1 MRILIVHHG
10 RLPGGDQPVT
20 GGALRAWHHGEAL
33 RTAGH
38 EVHFLN
44 RAQDTPGGFA
54 SPADLVR
61 RAMALRPE
69 RIIAVQPEDA
79 PALRALDTPL
89 CVDLYAPRLLEAPF
103 EGRLAEEA
111 GTTLRALAAGDVF
124 LVSNPRQRMAWL
136 GLMALAGLDVRTDPT
151 LLVPLVA
158 PEGPRRRSPRAPL
171 LVAGGVSWPWQD
183 PRPGLEAA
191 LAVLDA
197 RGEGRIVWYG
207 GAPLL
212 GEASASWQLPD
223 HPRLEPAGW
232 VGRESL
238 LQAYASATAALD
250 WMRPNPER
258 RLAFSFRHADYL
270 GCGLPILTGPDT
282 ALTDM
287 LGDAGWV
294 SSLDALPATLT
305 ALLDDPEDRRRRSRA
320 ARALARGPLS
330 MVEASAPLV
339 AWMVEPT
346 RHPRAQGPLVDAARL
361 AARAARAEARTDAA
375 EAARAAA
382 EAETARKRQ
391 EVATLTGQ
399 VQDLVATTAR
409 LARAMDEV
417 AGFKREAISLLGH
430 QGEHAARSLTDANRE
445 LGILRADLSKKSAE
459 LNAMDDLRARLEHD
473 LDNLRAELARS
484 RARRW

>member
-33 RTAGH
+33 RRAGH
-38 EVHFLN
+38 EVHLLS

-61 RAMALRPE
+61 RGMALRPD
-69 RIIAVQPEDA
+69 RVIAVQPEDA
-79 PALRALDTPL
+79 PALRALGVPL

-111 GTTLRALAAGDVF
+111 SGTLRALAAGDVF
-124 LVSNPRQRMAWL
+124 LVSNARQRMAWL
-136 GLMALAGLDVRTDPT
+136 GLMALAGVDVRTDPT
-151 LLVPLVA
+151 LLVPLAA
-158 PEGPRRRSPRAPL
+158 PEGPRRRAPRSPV

-183 PRPGLEAA
+183 PRPALEAA

-197 RGEGRIVWYG
+197 RGEGKVVWYG

-212 GEASASWQLPD
+212 GEQGAGWTLPE
-223 HPRLEPAGW
+223 HPRLEAPGW
-232 VGRESL
+232 VGRDTL
-238 LQAYASATAALD
+238 LQAYAGATAALD

-282 ALTDM
+282 ALTDL
-287 LGDAGWV
+287 LGEAGWV
-294 SSLDALPATLT
+294 TELPGLPDTLS
-305 ALLDDPEDRRRRSRA
+305 ALLDDAEDRRRRSRA

-330 MVEASAPLV
+330 LEAASAPLV
-339 AWMVEPT
+339 AWVADGT
-346 RHPRAQGPLVDAARL
+346 RHPRAEGPLVDAARL
-361 AARAARAEARTDAA
+361 SARAASAEARA
-375 EAARAAA
+375 ESAETARATA

-391 EVATLTGQ
+391 EVAALTSQ
-399 VQDLVATTAR
+399 VQDLIATNGR
-409 LARAMDEV
+409 LARAVDEV
-417 AGFKREAISLLGH
+417 AGFKREAIALLGH
-430 QGEHAARSLTDANRE
+430 QGEHAARSLDEANRE
-445 LGILRADLSKKSAE
+445 LAILRADLSKKSAE
-459 LNAMDDLRARLEHD
+459 LAAMDDLRARLEHD
-473 LDNLRAELARS
+473 LDNLRQELARH
-484 RARRW
+484 RAKRW

>member
-33 RTAGH
+33 RGAGH
-38 EVHFLN
+38 EVHYLS
-44 RAQDTPGGFA
+44 RAQDTPGGFS

-61 RAMALRPE
+61 RAMALSPDRV
-69 RIIAVQPEDA
+69 IAVQPEDA
-79 PALRALDTPL
+79 PALRAVGAPL

-111 GTTLRALAAGDVF
+111 STTLRALAAGDVF
-124 LVSNPRQRMAWL
+124 LVSNARQRMAWL
-136 GLMALAGLDVRTDPT
+136 GLMALAGVDVRTDPT
-151 LLVPLVA
+151 RLVPLVA
-158 PEGPRRRSPRAPL
+158 PEGPRRRTPRSPL
-171 LVAGGVSWPWQD
+171 LVAGGAAWPWQD
-183 PRPGLEAA
+183 PRPALDAA

-207 GAPLL
+207 GAPLI
-212 GEASASWQLPD
+212 GEQDAGWTLPE
-223 HPRLEPAGW
+223 HPRLEAAGW
-232 VGRESL
+232 VGRDTL
-238 LQAYASATAALD
+238 LQAYAGATAALD
-250 WMRPNPER
+250 WMCPNPER

-294 SSLDALPATLT
+294 TDLDSLPAVLG
-305 ALLDDPEDRRRRSRA
+305 ALLDDAEDRRRRSRA

-330 MVEASAPLV
+330 LESASEPLLTWV
-339 AWMVEPT
+339 AEGT
-346 RHPRAQGPLVDAARL
+346 RHARAEGPLVDAAGL
-361 AARAARAEARTDAA
+361 AARAAAAEARAEAAIAAQVAA
-375 EAARAAA
+375 ET
-382 EAETARKRQ
+382 ETARKRQ
-391 EVATLTGQ
+391 EVATLTTQ

-417 AGFKREAISLLGH
+417 AGFKREAIAVLGH
-430 QGEHAARSLTDANRE
+430 QGEHATRSLDDANRE
-445 LGILRADLSKKSAE
+445 LAILRADLSKKSAE
-459 LNAMDDLRARLEHD
+459 LAAMDDLRARLEHD
-473 LDNLRAELARS
+473 LDNLRQELARH
-484 RARRW
+484 RTRRW

>member
-33 RTAGH
+33 RDAGH
-38 EVHFLN
+38 EVHLLC
-44 RAQDTPGGFA
+44 RAQDMPGGFA

-61 RAMALRPE
+61 RAMAMRPD
-69 RIIAVQPEDA
+69 RVIAVQPEDA

-111 GTTLRALAAGDVF
+111 TTTLRALAAGDVF

-151 LLVPLVA
+151 RLVPLVA
-158 PEGPRRRSPRAPL
+158 PDVARRRGPREPL
-171 LVAGGVSWPWQD
+171 LVAGGAAWPWQD
-183 PRPGLEAA
+183 PVPGLEAA

-212 GEASASWQLPD
+212 GETAAGWRLPE
-223 HPRLEPAGW
+223 HPRLEAAGW
-232 VGRESL
+232 VGRDHL
-238 LQAYASATAALD
+238 LQAYASATLALD
-250 WMRPNPER
+250 WMQPNPER

-282 ALTDM
+282 ALTDL

-294 SSLDALPATLT
+294 TSLGSLPATLG
-305 ALLDDPEDRRRRSRA
+305 ALLDDADDRRARSRA
-320 ARALARGPLS
+320 ARTLARGPLS
-330 MVEASAPLV
+330 LSVATAPLLRWV
-339 AWMVEPT
+339 DAGT
-346 RHPRAQGPLVDAARL
+346 RHPRARGPLVDAARL
-361 AARAARAEARTDAA
+361 AARAAGAEARAESA
-375 EAARAAA
+375 EAGRAAA

-399 VQDLVATTAR
+399 VQDLIATTAR

-417 AGFKREAISLLGH
+417 AGFKREAIALLGH
-430 QGEHAARSLTDANRE
+430 QGEHATRSLDDANRE
-445 LGILRADLSKKSAE
+445 LAILRADLSKKSAE
-459 LNAMDDLRARLEHD
+459 LSAMDDLRARLEHD
-473 LDNLRAELARS
+473 LDNLRAELARA
-484 RARRW
+484 RGRRW